1 MFCSFLFLLWKKSTR
16 HFCSGFFT
24 SSLFFSNNIQFKKS
38 FFNGKCK
45 LSLGLMPSDCG
56 ILKYVTFSL
65 YYRLFFSRFFRVS
78 GSENTLVPWVFWR
91 NPWVFSRNPWV
102 FWNFLEF
109 FHKLLNF
116 LQIFSGKVV
125 RHWQNLNYIAL
136 IQAKRTIFQPKM

>member
-65 YYRLFFSRFFRVS
+65 YYVYLYQSKMP
-78 GSENTLVPWVFWR
+78 GN
-91 NPWVFSRNPWV
+91 
-102 FWNFLEF
+102 
-109 FHKLLNF
+109 
-116 LQIFSGKVV
+116 SGKVHQIKFRFFEV
-125 RHWQNLNYIAL
+125 DPLQQGFQKMYGFVWFKCVDRANTQKNQQIYI
-136 IQAKRTIFQPKM
+136 RGDTIHFANHNF